1 MDVGFPREDRY
12 RLETEMKSKA
22 AIFTEIGKPLIVDE
36 IEVGDPGPDECLV
49 KLDATGL
56 CHTEIWY
63 MGGGDS
69 VDYSAL
75 SPRVLGHEGGGV
87 VVKAGKNVKSLQEG
101 DHVVPLYIAECGD
114 CPDCHNPE
122 TNLCSFLDDK
132 GYYEGVMMDGK
143 SRFNWRGKTAYH
155 FMGTSTFSEYTVVPE
170 VSLAKIRKDA
180 PLDRVCL
187 LGCAITTG
195 VGAVLWT
202 AKVPKGATVA
212 VFGCGPIGLNV
223 VQGARIAGA
232 GKIIAV
238 DLKPSRLE
246 FARELGATHLI
257 NAADCGGSG
266 TNAVKELTGGGA
278 DFAFEATGN
287 THVMRQAFESV
298 RYGGGKCVLIG
309 VANTGEV
316 VSLTP
321 RMLIA
326 GRILTGTAFG
336 GCRGRTQLPQL
347 VDYYMDGTL
356 KIDEMVTR
364 TIGLEQ
370 INEAFDWMRADQ
382 GYRYIVK
389 Y

>member
-1 MDVGFPREDRY
+1 
-12 RLETEMKSKA
+12 MKSKA

-36 IEVGDPGPDECLV
+36 IEVDDPGPGECLV

-63 MGGGDS
+63 MDGGDN
-69 VDYSAL
+69 VDYNAL
-75 SPRVLGHEGGGV
+75 KPRILGHEGGGV
-87 VVKAGKNVKSLQEG
+87 VVKTGAGVTSLVEG
-101 DHVVPLYIAECGD
+101 DHVVPLYIAECGT
-114 CPDCHNPE
+114 CPECVDPE
-122 TNLCSFLDDK
+122 QNLCSFLDDK
-132 GYYEGVMMDGK
+132 GYYEGTMMDGNP
-143 SRFNWRGKTAYH
+143 RFRYQGQKAYH
-155 FMGTSTFSEYTVVPE
+155 FMGTSTFSQYTVVPE
-170 VSLAKIRKDA
+170 VALAKIRKDA

-187 LGCAITTG
+187 LGCAVTTG
-195 VGAVLWT
+195 VGAVIYT
-202 AKVPKGATVA
+202 AKVQPGATVA

-238 DLKPSRLE
+238 DLKPERLE
-246 FARELGATHLI
+246 FAKQLGATHLI
-257 NAADCGGSG
+257 NAGEHGGSG
-266 TNAVKELTGGGA
+266 TAAVKELTGGGA
-278 DFAFEATGN
+278 DFSFEATGN
-287 THVMRQAFESV
+287 TRVMRQAFESV

-309 VANTGEV
+309 VAKTGEE
-316 VSLTP
+316 VSLVP

-336 GCRGRTQLPQL
+336 GCKGRSQMGQL
-347 VDYYMDGTL
+347 VDYYMDGQL

-364 TIGLEQ
+364 EIPLEQ
-370 INEAFDWMRADQ
+370 INDAFALMRQDQ